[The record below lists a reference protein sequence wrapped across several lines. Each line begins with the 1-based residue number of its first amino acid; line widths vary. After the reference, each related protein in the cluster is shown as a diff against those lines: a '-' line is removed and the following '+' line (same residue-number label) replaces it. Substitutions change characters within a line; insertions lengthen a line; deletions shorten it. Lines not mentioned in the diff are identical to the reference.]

1 MIKFF
6 RHIRK
11 SLLEQ
16 NKMGKYFKYAI
27 GEIILVVIGILIALQ
42 INNWNE
48 NRKERTI
55 ELSYLKRLTV
65 DLEENKILW
74 KETLNRKKKQLAAA
88 HVFLNFRF
96 SKNQDTVAKILPY
109 FQALGNWKDIN
120 INQVT
125 FNEMVSSGNLNIIS
139 NDSIKIKLLD
149 LDKLYKAILNNQE
162 ALKVEHRNLLHEQIM
177 KIINT
182 SNAFV
187 TDPNQKSVLKREFSK
202 EEMSIYFDEFQK
214 DLITLINDKE
224 FINGVVGI
232 PYNAQLQFISF
243 REASDKVNELISLIE
258 KEINSN

>member
-48 NRKERTI
+48 NRKERAV
-55 ELSYLKRLTV
+55 ELSYLNRLV
-65 DLEENKILW
+65 IDLEENKTLW
-74 KETLNRKKKQLAAA
+74 QKTLKRKKKQLKAA

-96 SKNQDTVAKILPY
+96 SKNQDTIIKILPH
-109 FQALGNWKDIN
+109 FQKLGNWKDIN

-125 FNEMVSSGNLNIIS
+125 FNEMVSSGNLNLIT
-139 NDSIKIKLLD
+139 NDSIKIKLLN

-162 ALKVEHRNLLHEQIM
+162 LLKIEHNDRLHKPTM

-182 SNAFV
+182 SNALV
-187 TDPNQKSVLKREFSK
+187 IDPSQRNVIKRKLSK
-202 EEMSIYFDEFQK
+202 EEMGIYFNQFQK
-214 DLITLINDKE
+214 DLKILINDKE

-232 PYNAQLQFISF
+232 NYNAQSQFRSF
-243 REASDKVNELISLIE
+243 EEALVRINDIIVLLKKELE
-258 KEINSN
+258 ND